1 MVVSAIHQYES
12 AMGIHMS
19 PPSWNPSHFPPH
31 SSHLGCHT
39 ANSHWP
45 SILYMVVYRFQWYSL
60 HSSHTLLP
68 TLCPKLCSL
77 CLLCCL
83 TSRLISIIFLN
94 SVCVCILSHFSHVW
108 LFVTLWTIAHQ
119 VPLFMGFSR
128 QEYWNGLLCPPPGD
142 LHDPGIK
149 PRSPVSPALVGW
161 FFITCITWE
170 AQIPYICIR
179 MFLYNICFSL
189 SDLLLRMHNMVKP
202 WALESAEESSDFG
215 EDIYF
220 L

>member
-1 MVVSAIHQYES
+1 MVVSAIPQYES

-19 PPSWNPSHFPPH
+19 PPSWNPPH
-31 SSHLGCHT
+31 LHPHPMPLGCHT
-39 ANSHWP
+39 ANSHWL

-77 CLLCCL
+77 CLCLLCCL

-94 SVCVCILSHFSHVW
+94 SVCVCLLSHFSRVW

-119 VPLFMGFSR
+119 VSLFMGFSR
-128 QEYWNGLLCPPPGD
+128 QEYWNGLLCPPPRD

-149 PRSPVSPALVGW
+149 LGFPALK
-161 FFITCITWE
+161 
-170 AQIPYICIR
+170 A
-179 MFLYNICFSL
+179 
-189 SDLLLRMHNMVKP
+189 D
-202 WALESAEESSDFG
+202 SSPS
-215 EDIYF
+215 
-220 L
+220 